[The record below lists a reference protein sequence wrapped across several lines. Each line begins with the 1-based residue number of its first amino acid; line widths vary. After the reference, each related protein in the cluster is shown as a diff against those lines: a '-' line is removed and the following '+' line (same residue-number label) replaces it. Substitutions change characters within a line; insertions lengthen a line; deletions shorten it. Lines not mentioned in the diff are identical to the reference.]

1 MTPFESEFFTPSS
14 ASGDFILTTLAP
26 TTIKH
31 VDLNQQVYDVLVNWL
46 VTRKLRPR
54 QKLSITAIAQEL
66 GVSRSPVHQALTR
79 MASENLI
86 KVSPRKGYYV
96 QPITPEVV
104 LSAFDVRMALELMA
118 AERTVGQVPDEALKM
133 LRQLMEA
140 TLPKIAGDRIVDKQ
154 GYIAT
159 NLAFHRYQIALA
171 RNEIMS
177 LYYQNLNVHLF
188 MGRTIYERNTGM
200 GHVANEHIELVEAFE
215 AGDLARAQTAIR
227 KHIESGKRVALE
239 EIQASGG
246 VV

>member
-1 MTPFESEFFTPSS
+1 MPPLESEFSVHPNTTE
-14 ASGDFILTTLAP
+14 DFLLAAP
-26 TTIKH
+26 AQTTIKH

-54 QKLSITAIAQEL
+54 QKLSISAIAQEL

-118 AERTVGQVPDEALKM
+118 AERTVGQVPEEALKI

-140 TLPKIAGDRIVDKQ
+140 TLPMIAGDQIVDKQ

-171 RNEIMS
+171 RNELMS
-177 LYYQNLNVHLF
+177 LYYHNLNVNLF

-200 GHVANEHIELVEAFE
+200 GHVAKEHVELVEAFE
-215 AGDLARAQTAIR
+215 AGDLVRAQSAIR
-227 KHIESGKRVALE
+227 KHIASGKCVALE
-239 EIQASGG
+239 EIHASGG
-246 VV
+246 IL